1 MYLGEIFH
9 VWRRRPI
16 LTAILI
22 AAIFAGS
29 AVALAKLPRTYQSNS
44 SVVLLASRSAAGQN
58 GGNPFL
64 NFSPSLT
71 LTADV
76 LSRELMAP
84 DITRSLTARGF
95 TDAYT
100 VALPPYTTST
110 TGSVL
115 VVTVTGHDNSSVEGT
130 LRAVTAQI
138 STELS
143 TLQDHV
149 ARRDRIRVAM
159 ISFSPRATLSANGIA
174 RQLAIVVAPGLLI
187 ALGFPVFVDRRITR
201 RRSRREALLAE
212 EDETEPTDGDPSE
225 LAEPGDPGYPGDP
238 GQDAYDLPELST
250 SSFEL
255 THPYGDWRR

>member
-22 AAIFAGS
+22 AAVFAGC
-29 AVALAKLPRTYQSNS
+29 AAALVKLPRTYQSDS
-44 SVVLLASRSAAGQN
+44 SVVLLASRSAARQN

-84 DITRSLTARGF
+84 GITRSLAARGF
-95 TDAYT
+95 AGKYT

-115 VVTVTGHDNSSVEGT
+115 VVTVTGHDNNSVQRT
-130 LRAVTAQI
+130 LHAVTTQI
-138 STELS
+138 STELT

-149 ARRDRIRVAM
+149 AQRDRIRAAT
-159 ISFSPRATLSANGIA
+159 ISISPRATLSVSGIA
-174 RQLAIVVAPGLLI
+174 RELAIVVAPGLLI
-187 ALGFPVFVDRRITR
+187 ALGFPVFLDRCITR
-201 RRSRREALLAE
+201 RRNRRAALLDDQ
-212 EDETEPTDGDPSE
+212 DEPGLTDGEPTDAGFGV
-225 LAEPGDPGYPGDP
+225 PGVP
-238 GQDAYDLPELST
+238 GQDVYDLPEVGPG
-250 SSFEL
+250 SFEL
-255 THPYGDWRR
+255 THPYGDQYR